1 MVGTRRRAGSATG
14 AAAPALRLAAGGAPP
29 LNEVAYR
36 RIRAAIQ
43 AGAIARGDVLSEGGL
58 ARGLGISRTPVREAI
73 KRLAVEGLV
82 EVFPRRGTFLSV
94 PDAGQLREI
103 FQLREALEG
112 MAARLAAPRAPRAE
126 ADRFRARLE
135 AAHRAGDAAAVF
147 QTGRELHEWIV
158 AESGNRR
165 LAEYLAALRSQIHA
179 GFRMGVRLEGQMA
192 RSYRE
197 YRALLGALRRRDAA
211 GAERAMRRH
220 IEGVQSRLLG
230 G

>member
-1 MVGTRRRAGSATG
+1 MVVDRRRGEAAEAARGQTLRLVGTDVT
-14 AAAPALRLAAGGAPP
+14 P

-36 RIRAAIQ
+36 RIRAAIHD
-43 AGAIARGDVLSEGGL
+43 GAIGRDEALSEGSL
-58 ARGLGISRTPVREAI
+58 ARRLGISRTPVREAI

-82 EVFPRRGTFLSV
+82 EVFPRRGTFVSV

-126 ADRFRARLE
+126 VDRFRARLE
-135 AAHRAGDAAAVF
+135 TGYRAGDAEAIFDV
-147 QTGRELHEWIV
+147 GRELHEWIV
-158 AESGNRR
+158 AHGGNRR
-165 LAEYLAALRSQIHA
+165 LAGYLAALRSQIHA

-220 IEGVQSRLLG
+220 IEGVRSRLLG